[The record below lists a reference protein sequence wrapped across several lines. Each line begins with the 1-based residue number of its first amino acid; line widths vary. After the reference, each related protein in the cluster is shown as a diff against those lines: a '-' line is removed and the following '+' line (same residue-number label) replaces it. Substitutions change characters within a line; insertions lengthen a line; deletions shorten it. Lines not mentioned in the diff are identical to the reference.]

1 MTTRCKTVTQL
12 LIIGL
17 LSLSSCKVVEQ
28 ATVPNHSTG
37 TNFMMELNRV
47 RVDLQPDY
55 SAKELVTDLKDYG
68 LEIIEKEK
76 KSQNVWIFG
85 YDKKKITGEN
95 LIKLLKA
102 HAYVIDPRII
112 NPDVQINKKT
122 KTTNRASA
130 TF

>member
-17 LSLSSCKVVEQ
+17 LSLSSCKVAEQ
-28 ATVPNHSTG
+28 ATVQNHSTG

>member
-17 LSLSSCKVVEQ
+17 LSLSSCKVAEQ
-28 ATVPNHSTG
+28 AAVQNHSTG

-122 KTTNRASA
+122 KTTNRPSA